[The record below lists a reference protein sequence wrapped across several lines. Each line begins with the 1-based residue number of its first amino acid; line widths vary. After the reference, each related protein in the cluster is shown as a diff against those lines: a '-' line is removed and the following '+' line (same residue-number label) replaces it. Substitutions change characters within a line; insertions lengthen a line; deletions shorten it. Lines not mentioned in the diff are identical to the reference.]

1 MKNKKQAVKQIEEFL
16 ETELTSSLPIT
27 ILSDNSIVYKRYR
40 IKQSK
45 SGTFKLHFSG
55 LDNRVIGEFNLKACA
70 LLAAKRHDKCQL
82 SLYEEVKELDTK
94 YWVNFSDA
102 KYFQEKIK
110 KTVNGEKYDI
120 LSSRL
125 DLTKDRA
132 KEYKIQILK
141 MFRYAF

>member
-1 MKNKKQAVKQIEEFL
+1 MKNKKQNIKQIEEFL
-16 ETELTSSLPIT
+16 ETELTSALPIT

-45 SGTFKLHFSG
+45 LGTFNLHFSG
-55 LDNRVIGEFNLKACA
+55 LDNRVIGAFNLKVCA
-70 LLAAKRHDKCQL
+70 LVAAKRHDRCQL
-82 SLYEEVKELDTK
+82 DLVEEIKDLDTK
-94 YWVNFSDA
+94 YWSNFADA
-102 KYFQEKIK
+102 KYFQEKLK

-125 DLTKDRA
+125 DLTRDRA

>member
-1 MKNKKQAVKQIEEFL
+1 MKNKKQTAKQIEEFL
-16 ETELTSSLPIT
+16 ETELTSALPIT
-27 ILSDNSIVYKRYR
+27 ILKDNSIVYKRYR

-45 SGTFKLHFSG
+45 LGTFSLHFSG
-55 LDNRVIGEFNLKACA
+55 LDNRVIGEFNLKVCA

-82 SLYEEVKELDTK
+82 GLYEEVKELDTK

-110 KTVNGEKYDI
+110 KTVTGEKYDI

-125 DLTKDRA
+125 DLTRDRA